1 MKSLLSFVWES
12 EMRGF
17 DLRRF
22 YSSNDLLYVE
32 LVKSA

>member
-1 MKSLLSFVWES
+1 MKSLLSFVWGS

-22 YSSNDLLYVE
+22 YSLNDLLYIKS
-32 LVKSA
+32 VKNV